1 MRKYHTLNSIRH
13 NVFSFKLAK
22 WKKKKQERTFEKE
35 CTKRDSTVT
44 DNKNRHK
51 GRKMEMNATTSSAD
65 ADAASAASV
74 GIEIRTKSIF
84 RLYMRLC
91 NAHSAHLSLTHIH
104 TYLGESIGK
113 KTSERMAC
121 LCEHCQH
128 PKIDCKYFSPCFD
141 Y

>member
-1 MRKYHTLNSIRH
+1 MCSHSNWRNGRKKN
-13 NVFSFKLAK
+13 
-22 WKKKKQERTFEKE
+22 KKEHLKKSAQ
-35 CTKRDSTVT
+35 KREHCNR